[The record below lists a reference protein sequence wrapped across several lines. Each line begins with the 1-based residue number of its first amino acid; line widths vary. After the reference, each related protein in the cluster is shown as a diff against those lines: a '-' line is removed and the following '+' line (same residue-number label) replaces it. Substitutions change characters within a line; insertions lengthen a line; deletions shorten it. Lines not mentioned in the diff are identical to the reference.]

1 MYRYPCADDA
11 HNAQSNLQPPRP
23 APQVRDVVAD
33 NATCSPPSGAVRS
46 LCRVRSVLMFRTL
59 PLCTVYEQNRQSNHI
74 SLILLLLL
82 LCGKMRSPLVK
93 TISIAASFWMLG
105 SPSTASATGLKGFGW
120 AIAARFRR
128 GSSTTTAPGDTAE
141 VRTSSRGRALKNRP
155 I

>member
-82 LCGKMRSPLVK
+82 LLWKDAISFYQDGFHCGIILD
-93 TISIAASFWMLG
+93 
-105 SPSTASATGLKGFGW
+105 
-120 AIAARFRR
+120 ARFDIDSVCSRPQGVRVGHRR
-128 GSSTTTAPGDTAE
+128 SHPQGCIQNDSPWGH
-141 VRTSSRGRALKNRP
+141 R
-155 I
+155 